1 MNNYYNDVY
10 LKRLN
15 RYGLDY
21 QSRIQGQ
28 RERVF
33 EDLLKKSI
41 YRVDFVYD
49 NTIVPGLLERYK
61 QDRTETI
68 QYLLLRVNMDIPA
81 GTVLRIPN
89 KDYRYGERL
98 DDTNSFLWMIYYL
111 ESMKASGYNRYIVL
125 KMTHSIEWKDN
136 EGNQQAAVGYF
147 YGPQSAEIIDTL
159 KSVRSETVYSEP
171 MTARH
176 FITPYNKYMQKD
188 NYFVVHPNGDTDVSE
203 GYVVTGYDT
212 QSTPGVEYVT
222 LDPVYVRDETQIEI
236 PVDIPEDQKDDYY
249 WLTGGDDDGN

>member
-1 MNNYYNDVY
+1 MGYYEDVY

-41 YRVDFVYD
+41 YRVDFVY
-49 NTIVPGLLERYK
+49 NNEIVPGLLERYK
-61 QDRTETI
+61 QDTSETI
-68 QYLLLRVNMDIPA
+68 QYLLLRVDMDIPG
-81 GTVLRIPN
+81 GTILRIPN
-89 KDYRYGERL
+89 KNYQYGEQL

-125 KMTHSIEWKDN
+125 KMTHEIEWNNDD
-136 EGNQQAAVGYF
+136 GAHSAVCYF
-147 YGPQSAEIIDTL
+147 YGPEQLPIIDTI
-159 KSVRSETVYSEP
+159 RSRDAKTIYNEP
-171 MTARH
+171 MTVRH
-176 FITPYNKYMQKD
+176 FICPFNKYIKKD
-188 NYFVVHPNGDTDVSE
+188 NYFTIHPNGENDVTE
-203 GYVVTGYDT
+203 AFVVTGYDT

-222 LDPVYVRDETQIEI
+222 VDPVYVRDESQI
-236 PVDIPEDQKDDYY
+236 DIPAVIPDDQKDDYY
-249 WLTGGDDDGN
+249 WLTGGEE